1 MYNSLLFSEFLHVKP
16 GKGAAFVRSKL
27 KNFIT
32 GNTVDR
38 TWRAGETVEVASVD
52 KKESQFTYA
61 DGEEYV
67 FMDMTSYEETRVKKD
82 ESWAKYLKE
91 GMDVSVLV
99 WNGKVISVDV
109 PNAVELEVTETDPG
123 VKGNTAQGGSKP
135 ATLETGAVVQVPLFI
150 QIGEKIKVDTR
161 TDTYLSRAN

>member
-1 MYNSLLFSEFLHVKP
+1 MHVKP
-16 GKGAAFVRSKL
+16 GKGAAVVRSKL

-38 TWRAGETVEVASVD
+38 TWRAGESVDVASVD
-52 KKESQFTYA
+52 KKDSQFTYA
-61 DGEEYV
+61 DGDEYV
-67 FMDMTSYEETRVKKD
+67 FMDMESYEETRVKVD
-82 ESWAKYLKE
+82 DSWGKYLKE
-91 GMDVSVLV
+91 GMDVSVLL
-99 WNGKVISVDV
+99 WNGKVISVDI
-109 PNAVELEVTETDPG
+109 PNAVELEVVATDPG

-161 TDTYLSRAN
+161 TDTYLNRAN

>member
-1 MYNSLLFSEFLHVKP
+1 MHVKP

-38 TWRAGETVEVASVD
+38 TWRAGESVEVANVD

-61 DGEEYV
+61 DGDEYV
-67 FMDMTSYEETRVKKD
+67 FMDMSTYEETRVKYD
-82 ESWAKYLKE
+82 EAWAKYMKE
-91 GMDVSVLV
+91 GMEVSVLV
-99 WNGKVISVDV
+99 WNGNVISVDV
-109 PNAVELEVTETDPG
+109 PNTVELAVTETDPG

-150 QIGEKIKVDTR
+150 QQGETIKVDTR
-161 TDTYLSRAN
+161 TDTYLSRVN